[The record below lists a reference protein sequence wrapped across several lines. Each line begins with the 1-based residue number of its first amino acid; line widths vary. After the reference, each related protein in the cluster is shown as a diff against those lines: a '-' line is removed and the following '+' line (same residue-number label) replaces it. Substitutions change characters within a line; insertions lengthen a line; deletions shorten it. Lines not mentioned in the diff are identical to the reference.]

1 MKSPSHESHAP
12 EIHLGR
18 AWRGLAHKPWLGMM
32 FTIHNN
38 GDWGMVHYW
47 FYNFFDDEMA
57 TWSVDWTT
65 FFDEE
70 LVIHSFLLTEQRF
83 QVVKPTSDNPN
94 VLGGNKFPILGS
106 PFTPF
111 PWSKPVIVCSYPGVS
126 SNMGKSEDVSPEDH
140 QWDFFGILPRMTILP
155 RVVICSGKKN
165 WQKGNKITSWIRLN
179 QALKP
184 VPSWKNHLNWHWK
197 IGKIGIS
204 MDIPLVNSSIA
215 IDGPCKFT
223 FNRISYSKNAG
234 DFSLS
239 CGCRSSL
246 GGLCLK
252 CQLAAV
258 LFS

>member
-1 MKSPSHESHAP
+1 MKWQLEVLIGQHFLMKNLSSTPFCWLNNDFKWLNPRQTTPTFLEATSSPFWDHLSHLSR
-12 EIHLGR
+12 GR
-18 AWRGLAHKPWLGMM
+18 SQSSFVHTPGCHQ
-32 FTIHNN
+32 T
-38 GDWGMVHYW
+38 WGNRRM
-47 FYNFFDDEMA
+47 
-57 TWSVDWTT
+57 
-65 FFDEE
+65 
-70 LVIHSFLLTEQRF
+70 FLL
-83 QVVKPTSDNPN
+83 KITS
-94 VLGGNKFPILGS
+94 
-106 PFTPF
+106 
-111 PWSKPVIVCSYPGVS
+111 
-126 SNMGKSEDVSPEDH
+126 
-140 QWDFFGILPRMTILP
+140 GIFSASCHGWQFCRE
-155 RVVICSGKKN
+155 SWYAAEKKN

>member
-1 MKSPSHESHAP
+1 MKWQLEVLIGQHFLMKNLSSTPFCWLNNDFKWLNPRQTTPSSLTQQVPLVPAILGWPTHLSHRWSKKSSFVHTAGC
-12 EIHLGR
+12 HQ
-18 AWRGLAHKPWLGMM
+18 
-32 FTIHNN
+32 T
-38 GDWGMVHYW
+38 WGNRRM
-47 FYNFFDDEMA
+47 
-57 TWSVDWTT
+57 
-65 FFDEE
+65 
-70 LVIHSFLLTEQRF
+70 FLL
-83 QVVKPTSDNPN
+83 KITS
-94 VLGGNKFPILGS
+94 
-106 PFTPF
+106 
-111 PWSKPVIVCSYPGVS
+111 
-126 SNMGKSEDVSPEDH
+126 
-140 QWDFFGILPRMTILP
+140 GIFSAS
-155 RVVICSGKKN
+155 CHG
-165 WQKGNKITSWIRLN
+165 WQFCRESWYKGNKITSWIRLN